1 LAAGTGDGPFNL
13 FTVDLAKSREPH
25 MKSSIAS
32 LETQHDQLR
41 DSSRLFER
49 RNLRLKRT
57 VLIPLT
63 LLYIL
68 LPAGSHLYA
77 QQLSQAPTSSQTQPS
92 LVQQPLQQTQQPPF
106 WNEIA
111 EFKKKDSVQ
120 HPAAGAILFVGSS
133 SFRKWTNLQLD
144 FPGYAIINRGF
155 GGSGFDDVIHYA
167 KDIIYPYH
175 PKQIVIYCG
184 DNDLASSEKV
194 TAKKVYKRFV
204 KLYDLI
210 RKHLQNVDIIYVSI
224 KPSPSRERLM
234 PRMEEANDLIRD
246 FTAKHSHVRFVDV
259 YHLML
264 TPQGHPMDDL
274 FIGDKLHMNEKG
286 YKIWQKAIL
295 PYLEK

>member
-1 LAAGTGDGPFNL
+1 MNRPLLTP
-13 FTVDLAKSREPH
+13 
-25 MKSSIAS
+25 
-32 LETQHDQLR
+32 
-41 DSSRLFER
+41 
-49 RNLRLKRT
+49 
-57 VLIPLT
+57 LIC
-63 LLYIL
+63 IL
-68 LPAGSHLYA
+68 LLHFLLLTGSGLSA
-77 QQLSQAPTSSQTQPS
+77 QQAQQPLQKTPLPSPQA
-92 LVQQPLQQTQQPPF
+92 QQPLQQTPLPTAQTPLTLPQPPF

-111 EFKKKDSVQ
+111 EFKKKDSIQ
-120 HPAAGAILFVGSS
+120 HPPAGAILFVGSS
-133 SFRKWTNLQLD
+133 SFRKWTNLQSD

-184 DNDLASSEKV
+184 DNDLASSENV

-210 RKHLQNVDIIYVSI
+210 RKHLQNVDIVYVSI
-224 KPSPSRERLM
+224 KPSPSREKLM

-264 TPQGHPMDDL
+264 TPQGHPMEDL
-274 FIGDKLHMNEKG
+274 FTADKLHMNEKG
-286 YKIWQKAIL
+286 YKIWQKAIQ

>member
-1 LAAGTGDGPFNL
+1 
-13 FTVDLAKSREPH
+13 
-25 MKSSIAS
+25 MKSSLAS
-32 LETQHDQLR
+32 L
-41 DSSRLFER
+41 
-49 RNLRLKRT
+49 
-57 VLIPLT
+57 I
-63 LLYIL
+63 IL
-68 LPAGSHLYA
+68 LNILILTGPSLSA
-77 QQLSQAPTSSQTQPS
+77 QQPSQSSTSSPVQPA
-92 LVQQPLQQTQQPPF
+92 LQQIQQPPF
-106 WNEIA
+106 WNEIVD
-111 EFKKKDSVQ
+111 FKRKDSIQ
-120 HPAAGAILFVGSS
+120 HPPAGAILFVGSS
-133 SFRKWTNLQLD
+133 SFRKWTNVQSD
-144 FPGYAIINRGF
+144 FPGYTIINRGF

-264 TPQGHPMDDL
+264 NPQGRPMEDL
-274 FIGDKLHMNEKG
+274 FTGDKLHMNEKG
-286 YKIWQKAIL
+286 YKIWQKAIQ